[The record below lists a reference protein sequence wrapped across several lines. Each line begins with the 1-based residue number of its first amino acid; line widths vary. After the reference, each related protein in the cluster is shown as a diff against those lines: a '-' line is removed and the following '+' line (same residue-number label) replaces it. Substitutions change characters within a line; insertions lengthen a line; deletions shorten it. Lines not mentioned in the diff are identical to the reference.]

1 MAYKTKTHLL
11 QKIDAAR
18 GYEAPNYHWL
28 YNYRD
33 PW

>member
-1 MAYKTKTHLL
+1 MVDMTMAYKTKTHLL

-28 YNYRD
+28 YN
-33 PW
+33 